1 MKTEQQAPD
10 ILADSPRHETVQP
23 DSDIA
28 SLQKRIAA
36 LEIENKRLETWLG
49 LVSKGYSIA
58 INQLSMNTRMP

>member
-1 MKTEQQAPD
+1 MNTEQQASD
-10 ILADSPRHETVQP
+10 ILVASPGNETVKP

-58 INQLSMNTRMP
+58 INQLSINARMP

>member
-1 MKTEQQAPD
+1 MNTEQQTPD
-10 ILADSPRHETVQP
+10 ILADSPRNETVHL

-28 SLQKRIAA
+28 SLQKKIAA

-58 INQLSMNTRMP
+58 INQLSINTHMP